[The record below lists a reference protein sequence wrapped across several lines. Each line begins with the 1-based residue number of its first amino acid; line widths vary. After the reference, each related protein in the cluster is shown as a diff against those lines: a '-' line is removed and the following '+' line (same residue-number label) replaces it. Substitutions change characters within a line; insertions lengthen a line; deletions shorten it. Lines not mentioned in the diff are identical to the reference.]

1 MRFTLDWR
9 LHKDESL
16 LTKQMDRLQGP
27 AIHIIFDAALS
38 KKEWSGLRNLE
49 NKWVPWPE
57 FCLLWSSLSFGGFED
72 VSEAQ
77 LFAFSDTR
85 PWDS

>member
-1 MRFTLDWR
+1 MSFTLDWR

-27 AIHIIFDAALS
+27 AIHIIFDGALS
-38 KKEWSGLRNLE
+38 KNEWSGLRNLE

-57 FCLLWSSLSFGGFED
+57 FC
-72 VSEAQ
+72 
-77 LFAFSDTR
+77 
-85 PWDS
+85 